1 MIKKLIDIIFPASCV
16 ICGKIYSKSICPK
29 CFIKIKKEL
38 NFYKIKEKEFNIFFL
53 SFYEGK
59 MKKLILDFK
68 FKECGYLYN
77 FFTELFIRNN
87 QIKKVIQKYDY
98 IVPVPM
104 YHENKIIRG
113 YNQVELITK
122 KLEEELK
129 IKELNCLEKVKKNK
143 KQSLLTEKERI
154 KNVKDVYELKNNT
167 KIANKKILLIDDIY
181 TTGSTAKECIKK
193 LKKGRPKKVDVLV
206 ISKSKKG

>member
-29 CFIKIKKEL
+29 CFIKIKKEI

-53 SFYEGK
+53 SFYEGE

-68 FKECGYLYN
+68 FRECGYLYN
-77 FFTELFIRNN
+77 FFAELFIRNN
-87 QIKKVIQKYDY
+87 QIKEVIQKYDY

-129 IKELNCLEKVKKNK
+129 IKELNCLEKSKEKQKAKPINRKRKNK
-143 KQSLLTEKERI
+143 KCKRCLQ
-154 KNVKDVYELKNNT
+154 
-167 KIANKKILLIDDIY
+167 
-181 TTGSTAKECIKK
+181 IKK
-193 LKKGRPKKVDVLV
+193 QYTN
-206 ISKSKKG
+206 SK